1 MFTPVDNKGPYPLHT
16 KLQKMQISSVHTT
29 TFLSQ
34 LQQFF
39 QQFYICPK
47 FFTPIF
53 LRKTVAVLCVVC
65 KGRKPCP
72 ICAGAG
78 SFRMGCLIYHCCS
91 LKALVYCNWICKD
104 FGTTTLWKLLSIYK
118 TVEKIVALRKNVV
131 VCMDLNC
138 FFAVSVVVCEGLHFG
153 NVRWMYLFVQT
164 ELYFEIYLKT
174 CRSALGMSVPSS
186 LTIRIANQK
195 Y

>member
-1 MFTPVDNKGPYPLHT
+1 
-16 KLQKMQISSVHTT
+16 MQISSVHTT
-29 TFLSQ
+29 TFCHNCND
-34 LQQFF
+34 FF
-39 QQFYICPK
+39 NSFVYVQK
-47 FFTPIF
+47 FFTTIF

-72 ICAGAG
+72 ICAG

-91 LKALVYCNWICKD
+91 FKALAYCNWICKD

-138 FFAVSVVVCEGLHFG
+138 IVCSFSCSLWGPSFWKCAMNVFVCADRIVFWDLFENMLVSSRYKC
-153 NVRWMYLFVQT
+153 
-164 ELYFEIYLKT
+164 
-174 CRSALGMSVPSS
+174 SVF
-186 LTIRIANQK
+186 TV